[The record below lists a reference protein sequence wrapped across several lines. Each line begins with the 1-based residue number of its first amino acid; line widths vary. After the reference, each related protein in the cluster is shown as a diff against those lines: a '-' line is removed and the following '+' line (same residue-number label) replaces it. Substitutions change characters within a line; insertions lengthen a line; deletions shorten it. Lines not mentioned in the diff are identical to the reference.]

1 MATVLRQPNAT
12 VLELGP
18 SYASLDLKALT
29 ELGEMLLSEA
39 TYADPPYLVLDLS
52 QTCFIGSAFIELL
65 VRAWK
70 RISHRGGLMVLCG
83 AQPFCAEVLKAARL
97 DKLWPSFLTRQDA
110 LNAAEAPRGSQE
122 FG

>member
-1 MATVLRQPNAT
+1 MATIHREPNAT

-29 ELGEMLLSEA
+29 ELGEVLLSEA

-52 QTCFIGSAFIELL
+52 QTSFVGSAFIELL

-70 RISHRGGLMVLCG
+70 RISHRGGTMAVCG
-83 AQPFCAEVLKAARL
+83 AQPFCVEVLKAAHL
-97 DKLWPSFLTRQDA
+97 DSLWPSFPTRQGA
-110 LNAAEAPRGSQE
+110 LNAAETHG
-122 FG
+122 GT